1 MSERTMTGPEGR
13 VPDYPEDDEQEPG
26 AGGRTPGGRR
36 PGELGALGFIRRHIR
51 WVTRIGGVM
60 FVLIGLALLTGWW
73 DWAVQWLQI
82 HLVDGW
88 TVSV

>member
-1 MSERTMTGPEGR
+1 
-13 VPDYPEDDEQEPG
+13 
-26 AGGRTPGGRR
+26 
-36 PGELGALGFIRRHIR
+36 
-51 WVTRIGGVM
+51 M